1 LADVLKK
8 TMAVDKHL
16 VVVEFLVKSN
26 NYNLGKCWAAFIVFQ
41 RLLDAN

>member
-1 LADVLKK
+1 
-8 TMAVDKHL
+8 MAIDEHL

-26 NYNLGKCWAAFIVFQ
+26 NYNLGECWAPLIVFQ